1 MGQGLAEEE
10 WVSRYLSL
18 SEEDRRILAQ
28 EIKAIRRSKKFK
40 EYYLPSIRQLY
51 ERMANVS
58 SDVAIDDLRGITL
71 ELGREDL
78 SALFRHPQP
87 RKPKKKKNEGNTTAG
102 CFAIILFII
111 LLITLF
117 NI

>member
-10 WVSRYLSL
+10 WASRYLSL
-18 SEEDRRILAQ
+18 SEEDRRMLVQ
-28 EIKAIRRSKKFK
+28 EIKAIRRNKKYK

-51 ERMANVS
+51 EHMANVS
-58 SDVAIDDLRGITL
+58 SDVAIDDLSRITL

-78 SALFRHPQP
+78 STLFRHPQP
-87 RKPKKKKNEGNTTAG
+87 RKPEKNNSNTSTG

-117 NI
+117 SI

>member
-1 MGQGLAEEE
+1 MEQGLAKEE

-18 SEEDRRILAQ
+18 SEEDRKLLTQ
-28 EIKAIRRSKKFK
+28 EIKAIRRNKKYK

-58 SDVAIDDLRGITL
+58 SDVAIDDLRGIAL

-78 SALFRHPQP
+78 SVLFKHPEP
-87 RKPKKKKNEGNTTAG
+87 RSPKNKKKDSNAFAG
-102 CFAIILFII
+102 CFAIIVVII
-111 LLITLF
+111 LLTILF
-117 NI
+117 SI